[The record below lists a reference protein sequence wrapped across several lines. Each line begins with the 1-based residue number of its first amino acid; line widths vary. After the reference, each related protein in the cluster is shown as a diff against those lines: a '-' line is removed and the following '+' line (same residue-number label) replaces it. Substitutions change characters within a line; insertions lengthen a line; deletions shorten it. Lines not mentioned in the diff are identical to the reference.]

1 MTYFQA
7 IEQES
12 PCREEYPDQSTV
24 LKCHLSSIDLHKQ
37 FILEQTFPH
46 ILSIVVEIG
55 PKGKKKYE
63 FCQLSEKGTQKVI
76 ACNQEECKQDQNVN
90 RLSVPHKAC
99 SYPRFTEFVKN
110 QIIFNNNTFKVI
122 DNSNPD
128 EKLQEDTNNSDAGPS
143 NFANGK
149 ETPIQNNLG
158 DSKET
163 IASNRNTSKPDK
175 SSNIADSEDNLIEC
189 RGCKKK
195 VSSIRLHLR
204 KKSCKQ
210 QYSEKE
216 YSEFVKANAAKK
228 SVYLKQYKQN
238 NKDALKKKLQQK
250 RQANEKSFK
259 EAEKKRQR
267 QWRAK
272 NKEALEK
279 KRQDNAKAIK
289 ESEKA
294 RQSQW
299 RAKNKEALKKKRQDN
314 AKAIN
319 ESEKAKLS
327 QWRAKNKEAL
337 KKKKR
342 QDNAKA
348 IKESE
353 KARQS
358 ESRSKKRKRVTC
370 QGRVL
375 AFKRDI
381 IDGPNFVCFSCNRCL
396 FKSSVRILKENDI
409 SKLIAKVG
417 ADLFIEAGLEACIN
431 NTELIVCYGCFNSLS
446 KNKFPSLNVNN
457 GLKVEQVP
465 DDLSCISDLEQQLI
479 ARSLIFMKMKKLPT
493 SRMGAVVDQVISVPI
508 EQTDVVKNVSKLPR
522 HPSDAQIVAVKLKR
536 KLEYKTAVL
545 EEFIRPKTV
554 IRALEILKE
563 CGNEYYQHIN
573 VDKDFMVT
581 NTETEKKDS
590 DEDENVDIEV
600 DNQSIIS
607 EESEDESED

>member
-1 MTYFQA
+1 MTYFQE

-12 PCREEYPDQSTV
+12 PCRKEYPDQSTV

-110 QIIFNNNTFKVI
+110 QIIFNKNTFKVI

-128 EKLQEDTNNSDAGPS
+128 EFSLQEDTNNSDAGPS

-294 RQSQW
+294 RQS
-299 RAKNKEALKKKRQDN
+299 
-314 AKAIN
+314 
-319 ESEKAKLS
+319 
-327 QWRAKNKEAL
+327 
-337 KKKKR
+337 
-342 QDNAKA
+342 
-348 IKESE
+348 
-353 KARQS
+353 
-358 ESRSKKRKRVTC
+358 ESRSKKRKSVTC

-409 SKLIAKVG
+409 SKLIAKIG

-457 GLKVEQVP
+457 GKFQMTCLAF
-465 DDLSCISDLEQQLI
+465 L
-479 ARSLIFMKMKKLPT
+479 T
-493 SRMGAVVDQVISVPI
+493 
-508 EQTDVVKNVSKLPR
+508 
-522 HPSDAQIVAVKLKR
+522 
-536 KLEYKTAVL
+536 
-545 EEFIRPKTV
+545 
-554 IRALEILKE
+554 
-563 CGNEYYQHIN
+563 
-573 VDKDFMVT
+573 
-581 NTETEKKDS
+581 
-590 DEDENVDIEV
+590 
-600 DNQSIIS
+600 
-607 EESEDESED
+607 

>member
-1 MTYFQA
+1 M
-7 IEQES
+7 
-12 PCREEYPDQSTV
+12 
-24 LKCHLSSIDLHKQ
+24 
-37 FILEQTFPH
+37 LENCCAPLLFP
-46 ILSIVVEIG
+46 
-55 PKGKKKYE
+55 KKY
-63 FCQLSEKGTQKVI
+63 
-76 ACNQEECKQDQNVN
+76 
-90 RLSVPHKAC
+90 
-99 SYPRFTEFVKN
+99 
-110 QIIFNNNTFKVI
+110 
-122 DNSNPD
+122 
-128 EKLQEDTNNSDAGPS
+128 
-143 NFANGK
+143 
-149 ETPIQNNLG
+149 
-158 DSKET
+158 
-163 IASNRNTSKPDK
+163 
-175 SSNIADSEDNLIEC
+175 
-189 RGCKKK
+189 
-195 VSSIRLHLR
+195 
-204 KKSCKQ
+204 SCT
-210 QYSEKE
+210 
-216 YSEFVKANAAKK
+216 
-228 SVYLKQYKQN
+228 
-238 NKDALKKKLQQK
+238 KKLQQK

-259 EAEKKRQR
+259 EAEKKRQK

-314 AKAIN
+314 AKAI
-319 ESEKAKLS
+319 
-327 QWRAKNKEAL
+327 
-337 KKKKR
+337 
-342 QDNAKA
+342 
-348 IKESE
+348 KESE
-353 KARQS
+353 KVRQS
-358 ESRSKKRKRVTC
+358 ESRSKKRKSVTC

-396 FKSSVRILKENDI
+396 FKRSVRILKENDI
-409 SKLIAKVG
+409 SKLIAKIG
-417 ADLFIEAGLEACIN
+417 PDLFIEAGLEACIN

-479 ARSLIFMKMKKLPT
+479 ARSLMFMKIKKLPT

-607 EESEDESED
+607 EESEDESEDSVKISVQTKFSHMPDTNELRCSGCLK

>member
-299 RAKNKEALKKKRQDN
+299 RAKNR
-314 AKAIN
+314 
-319 ESEKAKLS
+319 
-327 QWRAKNKEAL
+327 
-337 KKKKR
+337 
-342 QDNAKA
+342 
-348 IKESE
+348 
-353 KARQS
+353 
-358 ESRSKKRKRVTC
+358 
-370 QGRVL
+370 G
-375 AFKRDI
+375 
-381 IDGPNFVCFSCNRCL
+381 
-396 FKSSVRILKENDI
+396 
-409 SKLIAKVG
+409 
-417 ADLFIEAGLEACIN
+417 IE
-431 NTELIVCYGCFNSLS
+431 
-446 KNKFPSLNVNN
+446 
-457 GLKVEQVP
+457 
-465 DDLSCISDLEQQLI
+465 
-479 ARSLIFMKMKKLPT
+479 
-493 SRMGAVVDQVISVPI
+493 
-508 EQTDVVKNVSKLPR
+508 
-522 HPSDAQIVAVKLKR
+522 
-536 KLEYKTAVL
+536 
-545 EEFIRPKTV
+545 EE
-554 IRALEILKE
+554 
-563 CGNEYYQHIN
+563 
-573 VDKDFMVT
+573 
-581 NTETEKKDS
+581 ETR
-590 DEDENVDIEV
+590 
-600 DNQSIIS
+600 
-607 EESEDESED
+607 